1 MNEKELLELF
11 TSEID
16 KLKATLDNG
25 NIDVHTFYSE
35 VVELNNYIKNQIKYI

>member
-16 KLKATLDNG
+16 KLKIALDNG
-25 NIDVHTFYSE
+25 DIDVYTFYSE
-35 VVELNNYIKNQIKYI
+35 VIELNNYIKNQIK